1 MKKSEL
7 RKQYNKKRQAL
18 SSDTVENLSLK
29 IANRALE
36 LPIWDRSTYSLFLSI
51 TPKKEVDTEFLLNI
65 LQGKDKN
72 VTLSKSDFKTHEMI
86 HYLLTDNTRIAIN
99 PLGIP
104 EPSAGFEIKPEK
116 IDVVFIPLL
125 AFDEKGNR
133 IGYGKGFYDRFLAQ
147 CRPQTLKIGLSFFR
161 AEKTI
166 LPATP
171 TDIALDYCITPER
184 TYDFSKA
191 GE

>member
-86 HYLLTDNTRIAIN
+86 HYLLTDNTVIKTN
-99 PLGIP
+99 SYGIP
-104 EPSAGFEIKPEK
+104 EPQGGIEVQLNQIE
-116 IDVVFIPLL
+116 VVFIPLL
-125 AFDEKGNR
+125 VYDYKGNR

-147 CRPQTLKIGLSFFR
+147 CNPSTIKIGLSFY
-161 AEKTI
+161 
-166 LPATP
+166 LPEDEVISDLNP
-171 TDIALDYCITPER
+171 SDIPLDYCVTPGSVLK
-184 TYDFSKA
+184 F
-191 GE
+191 